1 MVAITLLL
9 LSLALLAPAVLLL
22 LLLRLL
28 LWPRGLGLRLGQ
40 PALLTVIKNR
50 TQDGVK
56 GLLVAH
62 RWASSKQV
70 RNLFP
75 GPVLRSGMPT

>member
-1 MVAITLLL
+1 MAAITLLL
-9 LSLALLAPAVLLL
+9 LPLALLASAVLLL

-28 LWPRGLGLRLGQ
+28 LWPRGLGLRLSQ
-40 PALLTVIKNR
+40 PTLLTVVQDR
-50 TQDGVK
+50 TQDGVP

-62 RWASSKQV
+62 CWAPSKQV

-75 GPVLRSGMPT
+75 GPVLRSGVPT